1 MLLFPCQVCW
11 MSRTGRKR
19 MPVCQVL
26 WSLWSLVESFVYE
39 SNTLVSTTLAPSE
52 QKNVY
57 VSVHSICWEM
67 LGDVGGC

>member
-1 MLLFPCQVCW
+1 
-11 MSRTGRKR
+11 

-26 WSLWSLVESFVYE
+26 WSLWGLVESFVYE
-39 SNTLVSTTLAPSE
+39 SNTLVYKYNSLAPSKP
-52 QKNVY
+52 KNVY